1 MIQSPEKKS
10 RVVAAVIKRGDKY
23 LCMQRCRSKYDYI
36 SERWEFPGGKVE
48 EGEDDRE
55 ALKREIKE
63 EMDWDINVEELIS
76 IIDYDYPDFSVTI
89 AAYLCHGNDHD
100 DFKLLEHL
108 KYRWLT
114 RKELPLLEWT
124 AADAELIKAL

>member
-1 MIQSPEKKS
+1 M
-10 RVVAAVIKRGDKY
+10 AAIIKRGNKY

-124 AADAELIKAL
+124 AADAELIKAI